1 MLAGAAAGV
10 LESVASLK
18 HVRDAATPVQEVD
31 GLGIGRVAARLPTA
45 RQIRGSCASAQ
56 LVAIEMANCSSMS
69 HGDCK
74 RRINFLFKII
84 FNFY

>member
-1 MLAGAAAGV
+1 MLAGAAAGASK
-10 LESVASLK
+10 SVASLED
-18 HVRDAATPVQEVD
+18 VRETLTPVQESA